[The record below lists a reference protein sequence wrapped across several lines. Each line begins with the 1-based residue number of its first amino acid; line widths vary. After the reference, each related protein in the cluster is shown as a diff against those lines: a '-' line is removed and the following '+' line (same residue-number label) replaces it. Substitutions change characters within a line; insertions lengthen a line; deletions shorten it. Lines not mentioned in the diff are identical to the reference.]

1 MTNLKLGDRIQ
12 CAQVAFML
20 QSQFNRGNL
29 VGMAMG
35 EVGDIALVD
44 LIADAKRLAEIDG
57 LIGFTDGGEPRGP
70 RNMQAWI
77 LCTISS

>member
-1 MTNLKLGDRIQ
+1 
-12 CAQVAFML
+12 ML

-57 LIGFTDGGEPRGP
+57 LTAVR
-70 RNMQAWI
+70 
-77 LCTISS
+77 L